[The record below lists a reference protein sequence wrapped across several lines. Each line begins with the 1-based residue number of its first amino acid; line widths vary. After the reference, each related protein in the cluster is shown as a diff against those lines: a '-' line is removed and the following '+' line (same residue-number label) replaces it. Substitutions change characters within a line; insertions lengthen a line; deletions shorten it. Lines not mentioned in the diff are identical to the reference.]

1 MPNAQFTD
9 ELLSLLYNRHSPCS
23 VCQVL
28 HSFIHFTHLKQ
39 CARLFSR
46 PGEDCALWEHGLPE
60 G

>member
-1 MPNAQFTD
+1 MLN
-9 ELLSLLYNRHSPCS
+9 SLMSCS
-23 VCQVL
+23 RFYIISTRRVVYVCQVL